1 MNETSKR
8 THKVT
13 TCSYLMHELL
23 NLSSQVLI
31 VVSSDCSPLIKHGYV
46 KTLTFMQGEGCYAAR
61 GRLFQNINHPCK
73 KNIFTVLTLFST
85 HSSQFKQLC
94 FVKQNVV
101 FQGNY

>member
-1 MNETSKR
+1 
-8 THKVT
+8 
-13 TCSYLMHELL
+13 MHELL

-31 VVSSDCSPLIKHGYV
+31 VVSSDCSPLIKLGYV

-73 KNIFTVLTLFST
+73 KNIFTVLTLFSK